1 MSILD
6 IYSQNG
12 EKLGQTKVAEG
23 VLDAEINESLLHQVV
38 VAYLANQRQ
47 GTASTKTRAEVAGS
61 GAKLFRQKGTGRA
74 RMGDIRSPL
83 RVHGGIAFGPKP
95 RSYRQNTPKKM
106 LKGAMLS
113 AIADKFQSNSV
124 MIIDRISFEKPTTK
138 GMIKSVKALGLNPEE
153 KILLVLD
160 AFDRNVY
167 LSGRNI
173 PNLNISIWSLLNVYQ
188 ILRHDRLI
196 ITQEALKKLEEK
208 FTVEAEKA
216 EKAEKAVA
224 EV

>member
-12 EKLGQTKVAEG
+12 EKLGQTKVDEG
-23 VLDAEINESLLHQVV
+23 ILDAKINESLLHQVA

-83 RVHGGIAFGPKP
+83 RVHGGIAFGPRP
-95 RSYRQNTPKKM
+95 RNYRQNTPKKM

-124 MIIDRISFEKPTTK
+124 TIIDRISFEKPATK
-138 GMIKSVKALGLNPEE
+138 GMIKSVKALGFNPEE

-160 AFDRNVY
+160 SFDRNVY
-167 LSGRNI
+167 LSCRNI
-173 PNLNISIWSLLNVYQ
+173 PNLKVSIWNLLNAYQ
-188 ILRHDRLI
+188 ILQHNRLI
-196 ITQEALKKLEEK
+196 ITQEAFKKLEEK
-208 FTVEAEKA
+208 FTVESGKA
-216 EKAEKAVA
+216 EKSEKAVA